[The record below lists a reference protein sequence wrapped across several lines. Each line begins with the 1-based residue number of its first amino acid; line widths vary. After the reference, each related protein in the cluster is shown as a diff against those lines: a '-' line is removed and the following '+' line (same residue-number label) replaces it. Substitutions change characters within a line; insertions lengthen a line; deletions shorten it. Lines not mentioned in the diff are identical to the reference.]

1 MPSLLGT
8 TVAANYGR
16 MTAQTTYG
24 TGNTYSNFGTRNLR
38 FVKAVVSGG
47 SANDLTKG
55 ADGSTGS
62 YTDALSPFS
71 KSVRALQAFGEIYF
85 LGVPSST
92 AFVFAVSD
100 DTLNDA
106 DSGNTSNA
114 GYGFVEAAIA
124 AAIGSGTVTVTTLT
138 ATGASIA

>member
-16 MTAQTTYG
+16 MTTQDTYA
-24 TGNTYSNFGTRNLR
+24 TGNSYSNFGTRNLR
-38 FVKAVVSGG
+38 FAKAVVSGG
-47 SANDLTKG
+47 SSNDLTT

-62 YTDALSPFS
+62 YTASNSLFS
-71 KSVRALQAFGEIYF
+71 KAVRALQQYGEIYF
-85 LGVPSST
+85 VGVPSAT
-92 AFVFAVSD
+92 AFVFAVSE

-106 DSGNTSNA
+106 DSGNTSNS
-114 GYGFVEAAIA
+114 GYGLLETAIA
-124 AAIGSGTVTVTTLT
+124 AAVGSGTVTVTTLT